1 MTESEINSRQAAK
14 VAYKSLVEEH
24 GFIKGTIQYYKMI
37 LGFGEYKPSAP
48 EE

>member
-1 MTESEINSRQAAK
+1 MTESEINSRQTAK

-24 GFIKGTIQYYKMI
+24 GLIKGTIQYYKMI
-37 LGFGEYKPSAP
+37 LGFGQYKPGDT